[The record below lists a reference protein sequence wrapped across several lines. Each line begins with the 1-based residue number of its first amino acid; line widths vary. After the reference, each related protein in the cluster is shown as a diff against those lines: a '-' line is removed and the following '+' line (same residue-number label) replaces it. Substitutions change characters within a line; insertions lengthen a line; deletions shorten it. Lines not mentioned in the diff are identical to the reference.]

1 MTFDHSRISC
11 KWNHTGC
18 PIYVCLLSHSIF
30 LRFIHLVA
38 CLSRSYI
45 LSINSVLLYKYR
57 AVNLSTLLWWVSG
70 LFPIWPI
77 MKKLLQTFFYETFH
91 THVFISL
98 RQIPMSRIARSGAQW
113 CAGADWYWSA
123 RGKCAHLSPTPLS
136 VMSDRQ
142 LEIGPGESIY
152 TKEVIQVPQ
161 IRLVFF
167 YPRSQLNI

>member
-1 MTFDHSRISC
+1 
-11 KWNHTGC
+11 
-18 PIYVCLLSHSIF
+18 
-30 LRFIHLVA
+30 
-38 CLSRSYI
+38 
-45 LSINSVLLYKYR
+45 
-57 AVNLSTLLWWVSG
+57 
-70 LFPIWPI
+70 
-77 MKKLLQTFFYETFH
+77 
-91 THVFISL
+91 
-98 RQIPMSRIARSGAQW
+98 MSRIARSGAQW

-167 YPRSQLNI
+167 LSQEPVKYLAIYHWVDVCLTF